1 MIRNL
6 LHSLTN
12 AGVATLVILVLSRA
26 ANLVT
31 PVRHQKWITVVR
43 MILLLLIWTQLV
55 LSVIHQIIN
64 MILF

>member
-12 AGVATLVILVLSRA
+12 AGVATIVI
-26 ANLVT
+26 
-31 PVRHQKWITVVR
+31 
-43 MILLLLIWTQLV
+43 LV